1 MEEYDLVIIGGGPA
15 GITAAIYGGRAN
27 LKTLLMESSVFGGKM
42 MLTDHIENYPGFK
55 RISGS
60 NLTRHM
66 LETLSLFKVDKINLQ
81 VNKIEPHGSSYLL
94 YAGESK
100 FLTAAIIVATGTY
113 ARHLEVKGEQEY
125 LGRGVSYCA
134 VCDGAFFEGE
144 EVVVVGG
151 GDSAVQEAL
160 FLTQYASKVKLVHR
174 RDKLRAVEELARRA
188 RGNNKIDIL
197 WNSVITEIKG
207 NEMVQYVTVT
217 NTLSGDSKEVPAR
230 GVFIYTG
237 IKPRVELVQDY
248 VELSPGGFIRTDIH
262 MQTSARGIFAAGDV
276 REKPLRQ
283 ISTAVG
289 DAAVA
294 AISAAEYVLSLRS
307 S

>member
-1 MEEYDLVIIGGGPA
+1 MEEYDLVVIGGGPA

-27 LKTLLMESSVFGGKM
+27 LKTLLVESSTFGGQM

-60 NLTRHM
+60 NLTQHM
-66 LETLSLFKVDKINLQ
+66 LETLSLFNIDKVNLQ
-81 VNKIEPHGSSYLL
+81 IEKIKPHGSSYLL
-94 YAGESK
+94 YAGDTR
-100 FLTAAIIVATGTY
+100 FLTVAIIVATGTY
-113 ARHLEVKGEQEY
+113 ARHLGVKGEQEY

-174 RDKLRAVEELARRA
+174 RDKFRAVEELARRA
-188 RGNNKIDIL
+188 RGNDKIDIL
-197 WNSVITEIKG
+197 WNSVVTEING
-207 NEMVQYVTVT
+207 DEMVEYVTVT
-217 NTLSGDSKEVPAR
+217 DTISGDSKEVPAR
-230 GVFIYTG
+230 GVFIYVG
-237 IKPRVELVQDY
+237 SIPRVELVQDY
-248 VELSPGGFIRTDIH
+248 VDLSPSGFIRTDEH
-262 MQTSARGIFAAGDV
+262 MKTSARGIFAAGDV

-283 ISTAVG
+283 ISTAIG
-289 DAAVA
+289 DGAVA
-294 AISAAEYVLSLRS
+294 AMSAADYVLSLRS